1 MELVETGKCEAE
13 MQGSNSLYLTTNF
26 TCQFAG
32 DVPTARHLS
41 RTTPLAMSAPG

>member
-1 MELVETGKCEAE
+1 MELGEMGKCEAE
-13 MQGSNSLYLTTNF
+13 MQGRNSLYLTTNL

-32 DVPTARHLS
+32 VVPTARQLS